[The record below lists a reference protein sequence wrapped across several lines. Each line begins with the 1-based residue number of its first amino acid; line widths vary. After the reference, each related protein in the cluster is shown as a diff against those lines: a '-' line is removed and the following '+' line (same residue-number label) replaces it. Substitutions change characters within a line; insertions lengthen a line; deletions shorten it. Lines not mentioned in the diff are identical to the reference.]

1 MDRERTCWV
10 DESWRE
16 KSVREENSRSAKHR
30 HRFEFIYGGLCFNPS
45 SFLEQIPYL
54 VAPKRMD
61 QFTFLT
67 LVLFA
72 ASTSLRLDL
81 GALVA
86 LSMKSITWVSLQR
99 RRNWNSTS
107 LQHYQGKPSFLFY
120 LKSRCH
126 F

>member
-1 MDRERTCWV
+1 MDRERTCRV
-10 DESWRE
+10 DEIWRE

-30 HRFEFIYGGLCFNPS
+30 HRFEFIYVSLQSELCFSPS

-54 VAPKRMD
+54 VVPKRMD

-86 LSMKSITWVSLQR
+86 LSMKSTTWVSLQR

-107 LQHYQGKPSFLFY
+107 LQYLSTTRQAFLS
-120 LKSRCH
+120 LLP
-126 F
+126 